1 MEFLRYF
8 LLVRVGCFPVSYP
21 KKIIDTDMMK
31 LRQGDQNL
39 RRDHPLSMLIV
50 SIGSL
55 GNIDLLSQLRLRQ
68 VSILSQIAD
77 SFIFFNHFLSPI
89 TL

>member
-1 MEFLRYF
+1 
-8 LLVRVGCFPVSYP
+8 
-21 KKIIDTDMMK
+21 MMK

-55 GNIDLLSQLRLRQ
+55 WDIDLLSQLRLRQ
-68 VSILSQIAD
+68 IG
-77 SFIFFNHFLSPI
+77 IFS
-89 TL
+89 

>member
-1 MEFLRYF
+1 MRI
-8 LLVRVGCFPVSYP
+8 GCLFICYP
-21 KKIIDTDMMK
+21 KKIIDTDIME
-31 LRQGDQNL
+31 LGQRDQNL

>member
-1 MEFLRYF
+1 MACTDILFLMRI
-8 LLVRVGCFPVSYP
+8 GCLFICYP

-68 VSILSQIAD
+68 VSILS
-77 SFIFFNHFLSPI
+77 
-89 TL
+89 